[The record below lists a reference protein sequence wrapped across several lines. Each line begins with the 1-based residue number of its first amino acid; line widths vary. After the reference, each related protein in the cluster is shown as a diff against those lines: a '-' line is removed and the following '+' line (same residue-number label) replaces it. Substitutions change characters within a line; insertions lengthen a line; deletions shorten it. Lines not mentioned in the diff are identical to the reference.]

1 MYSPRSPVDETVSFA
16 SVLNGYSSQRKN
28 WMEYPKQE
36 ADEAFTAIASLESIN
51 DANQVNVFAVVFVIE
66 KKK

>member
-1 MYSPRSPVDETVSFA
+1 
-16 SVLNGYSSQRKN
+16 
-28 WMEYPKQE
+28 MEYPKQG
-36 ADEAFTAIASLESIN
+36 ADEVFTAIASSESIN

>member
-1 MYSPRSPVDETVSFA
+1 
-16 SVLNGYSSQRKN
+16 
-28 WMEYPKQE
+28 MEYPKQG
-36 ADEAFTAIASLESIN
+36 ADEAFTAIASSESIN